1 MHSGS
6 VSYHCKQCS
15 VWPALLPASACA
27 WNIIHQDM
35 SLYSVMPL
43 WLTCLA
49 WESHQHAW
57 HWQEQLVTPSQFL
70 AITGIA
76 QLRLKCKHLL
86 PAQIFVFWASAK
98 KIKILFWNKSV
109 LSQNKMRPI
118 KLVTIS
124 ICICTDSINKWAE
137 QGSSLQPLAF
147 KANAMSFGPQ
157 VVRNGTRS
165 CPPF

>member
-86 PAQIFVFWASAK
+86 PCPNFRFLSLSEKNKNLILEQKCVKPKQNEANQAGYHFNLYLHWQHKQVSRAGLEPAASGFQGQCNVLWA
-98 KIKILFWNKSV
+98 
-109 LSQNKMRPI
+109 
-118 KLVTIS
+118 TG
-124 ICICTDSINKWAE
+124 C
-137 QGSSLQPLAF
+137 
-147 KANAMSFGPQ
+147 
-157 VVRNGTRS
+157 
-165 CPPF
+165 